1 MRVGEIKLFAG
12 LDAFGEMRFIGE
24 VERGAN
30 CGCFCP
36 ECSSPL
42 VAKQGDLLEWHFAHV
57 AGQEAPQCEAGA
69 VNLLRRLVL
78 EYLQEKGLPDLP
90 PYRQRVSAASRLR
103 EVSEVVEW
111 SAEVSP
117 GSIAWVDKP
126 SRTEA
131 VGRCRLDNGADVQV
145 FVEISAPS
153 TSRPSFPAGEAGIL
167 VFWVPLPESS
177 QLRQRSQALEH
188 VRHQGRLYWY
198 HQPDVRGL
206 VAAAQSRVNSVARDD
221 EERLARDAGRRWKA
235 VHDRLVQSGAQD
247 ESEPHGGLSAQRD
260 AKLQEAEYDWA
271 PGRKPHSSFIFYRL
285 REGSA
290 WVIYQRSDGSH
301 WLTQRPEPEE
311 GWDECFPPSLGVPD
325 QASKSY
331 RLGSVV
337 QVMEFLGRHAAIV
350 RTDSDPAEF
359 DGL

>member
-1 MRVGEIKLFAG
+1 M
-12 LDAFGEMRFIGE
+12 
-24 VERGAN
+24 
-30 CGCFCP
+30 
-36 ECSSPL
+36 
-42 VAKQGDLLEWHFAHV
+42 
-57 AGQEAPQCEAGA
+57 
-69 VNLLRRLVL
+69 
-78 EYLQEKGLPDLP
+78 PDLP

-153 TSRPSFPAGEAGIL
+153 ASRPSFPAGEAGIL

-177 QLRQRSQALEH
+177 QLRQRTHALEH

-206 VAAAQSRVNSVARDD
+206 VAAAQSRVNSVARDN

-247 ESEPHGGLSAQRD
+247 ERSHRAVYWRSVTPRSKRRNTTGPLAGNLIPVLFSTACARVRHG
-260 AKLQEAEYDWA
+260 
-271 PGRKPHSSFIFYRL
+271 
-285 REGSA
+285 
-290 WVIYQRSDGSH
+290 
-301 WLTQRPEPEE
+301 
-311 GWDECFPPSLGVPD
+311 
-325 QASKSY
+325 
-331 RLGSVV
+331 
-337 QVMEFLGRHAAIV
+337 
-350 RTDSDPAEF
+350 
-359 DGL
+359 